1 MVCLAE
7 GLVYAIPNTQRIDIP
22 DHDRETCLIHRNP
35 SETPRGLEEREICRR
50 PGGQYTMMLQIW
62 DDERH

>member
-35 SETPRGLEEREICRR
+35 SETPRGLEERDL
-50 PGGQYTMMLQIW
+50 PSSGWTVYHDAANLG
-62 DDERH
+62 